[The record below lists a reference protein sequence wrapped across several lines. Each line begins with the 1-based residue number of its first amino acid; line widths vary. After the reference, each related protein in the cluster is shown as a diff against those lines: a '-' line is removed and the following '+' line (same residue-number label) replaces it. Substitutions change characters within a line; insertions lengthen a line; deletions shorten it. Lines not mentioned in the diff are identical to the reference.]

1 MIVQL
6 LVLCV
11 VVILLAVFVRALD
24 EVFGRPQPVVSL
36 PVGLFVNQI
45 EGDSMADTLT
55 YEIVVAAP
63 AVRDVVSREVTVLVD
78 GLYNEPVAYPGNAVN
93 LGQITVPQD
102 SKVIVS
108 VTDVDDAGNRSEPAT
123 LIFTAV
129 DTVPPPVPG
138 GVSVV
143 LVGENVHS
151 LDESSVEPAVEEAEE
166 EAEEEADEEAE
177 EEADEEAD
185 EEVEESDEDNG

>member
-1 MIVQL
+1 MMILQVS
-6 LVLCV
+6 VLFV
-11 VVILLAVFVRALD
+11 VVVLLAVLVRALD
-24 EVFGRPQPVVSL
+24 AVYNRLPEPIPA

-45 EGDSMADTLT
+45 EGNSMADMLT

-63 AVRDVVSREVTVLVD
+63 AVSDVVSREVTVVVD
-78 GLYNEPVAYPGNAVN
+78 GQYSEPVSHAPTAVN

-102 SKVIVS
+102 AEVIVS

-123 LIFTAV
+123 LVFTAI

-143 LVGENVHS
+143 LVGENVHTPETS
-151 LDESSVEPAVEEAEE
+151 TVETTDEATDEA
-166 EAEEEADEEAE
+166 
-177 EEADEEAD
+177 
-185 EEVEESDEDNG
+185 DEDNG

>member
-1 MIVQL
+1 MVVQL

-11 VVILLAVFVRALD
+11 VVILLALCVRALD
-24 EVFGRPQPVVSL
+24 EFFGRTQPL
-36 PVGLFVNQI
+36 IPAPVGLFLNQI

-63 AVRDVVSREVTVLVD
+63 AVGDVVSREVTVVVD
-78 GLYNEPVAYPGNAVN
+78 GLYNEPVSHPATAVN

-108 VTDVDDAGNRSEPAT
+108 VTDVDDAGNRSDPAT

-138 GVSVV
+138 SVSVV

-151 LDESSVEPAVEEAEE
+151 LDESSVEPAVEETE
-166 EAEEEADEEAE
+166 EAADEEA
-177 EEADEEAD
+177 
-185 EEVEESDEDNG
+185 EESDEDNG